1 MYFESR
7 GQAGLFLAQQLYE
20 AYRYENCAVVAL
32 SEGSVLVAEQ
42 IAATLHCVLTMLLS
56 EEIEIPGESLTYGA
70 VAQDGDFT
78 VNSEFTDSQVE
89 GYHSEYHGY
98 FDEEKRKAFQK
109 MNRLIGDG
117 GTIDEDLLRDHT
129 ILLVADCLD
138 DVSMVDV
145 ALEFVKPLR
154 IDKLVVATPIATV
167 PVVNRLHVMADEVH
181 ILDVKDNFLG
191 VNHYYTNNDIPPRD
205 ETVRR
210 ISEIIMKWR

>member
-7 GQAGLFLAQQLYE
+7 GQAGLLLAQQLYE

-56 EEIEIPGESLTYGA
+56 EEIEVPGENLVYGA

-78 VNSEFTDSQVE
+78 VNSDFTESQAD

-98 FDEEKRKAFQK
+98 FDEEKRRAFQQ

-145 ALEFVKPLR
+145 ALDFVKPLR
-154 IDKLVVATPIATV
+154 IDRLVVATPIATV

-181 ILDVKDNFLG
+181 ILDVKENFLG
-191 VNHYYTNNDIPPRD
+191 VDHYYTNNDIPPRE
-205 ETVRR
+205 ETVQR
-210 ISEIIMKWR
+210 ISEIITKWR